1 MNKELSK
8 LKLFSYSLFAIPLA
22 ILGLPLYIYLPT
34 FYAKDVGIDMALVGA
49 TLLIA
54 RVIDV
59 FTDPIIGRL
68 SDKYFKRYIFII
80 IGSILV
86 LFSFYFL
93 THPISNANAFYLFIF
108 SVLIYTGWSL
118 LTIPYFSLSA
128 EISFNKNHNNL
139 LASSREFFTIIA
151 VVLALFLPY
160 YFNISKDEQKS
171 LLLMWDLVLYLLP
184 ILLIFLVFGT
194 KNTQKIDADITI
206 KESFVFLKKNSFKF
220 RKLFFAFFI
229 NNIANAIP
237 ATLFI
242 LFVTYVINEKDSIG
256 VLLLVYFLSGVL
268 ALPFW
273 YYISKRF
280 GKKNSWIY
288 SIILASLVFL
298 YVPFLSEGDFVPFL
312 IVCIISGFSLG
323 ADMFLP
329 SSIQA
334 DIAQDF
340 TKQNSQFTGV
350 LFSFWAMLTKLAL
363 ASAVGITFIILGVF
377 GFDSNPQ
384 SSTSQLLLFSLYSLL
399 PIVLKLLAVVFIL
412 KSKHLEY

>member
-139 LASSREFFTIIA
+139 LASCREFFTIIA

-298 YVPFLSEGDFVPFL
+298 YVPFLSEGDFVSFL

-384 SSTSQLLLFSLYSLL
+384 SSTSQLLLSSLYSLL

>member
-171 LLLMWDLVLYLLP
+171 LLLMWELVLYLLP

-384 SSTSQLLLFSLYSLL
+384 SSTSQLLLSSLYSLL

>member
-80 IGSILV
+80 IGSIIV

-93 THPISNANAFYLFIF
+93 THPLSNANVFYLFIF

-171 LLLMWDLVLYLLP
+171 LLLMWELVLYLLP

-206 KESFVFLKKNSFKF
+206 KESFVFLKENSFKF

-242 LFVTYVINEKDSIG
+242 LFVTYVLNEKDSIG

-334 DIAQDF
+334 DIAQEF

-377 GFDSNPQ
+377 DFDSNPQ
-384 SSTSQLLLFSLYSLL
+384 SSTSQLLLSSLYGFF
-399 PIVLKLLAVVFIL
+399 PIALKLLAVVFIL
-412 KSKHLEY
+412 KSKHLKY

>member
-384 SSTSQLLLFSLYSLL
+384 SSTSQLLLSSLYSLL

>member
-34 FYAKDVGIDMALVGA
+34 FYAKDIGIDMALVGA
-49 TLLIA
+49 TLLVA

-68 SDKYFKRYIFII
+68 SDKYFKRYVFII
-80 IGSILV
+80 IGSIIV

-242 LFVTYVINEKDSIG
+242 LFVTYVLNEKDSIG

-334 DIAQDF
+334 DIAQEF

-384 SSTSQLLLFSLYSLL
+384 SSTSQLLLSSLYSLL

>member
-34 FYAKDVGIDMALVGA
+34 FYAKDIGIDMALVGA
-49 TLLIA
+49 TLLVA

-68 SDKYFKRYIFII
+68 SDKYFKRYVFII
-80 IGSILV
+80 IGSIIV

-93 THPISNANAFYLFIF
+93 THPISNANAFYLFVF

-242 LFVTYVINEKDSIG
+242 LFVTYVLNEKDSIG

-334 DIAQDF
+334 DIAQEF

-384 SSTSQLLLFSLYSLL
+384 SSTSQLLLSSLYSLL

>member
-242 LFVTYVINEKDSIG
+242 LFVTYVLNEKDSIG

-334 DIAQDF
+334 DIAQEF

-384 SSTSQLLLFSLYSLL
+384 SSTSQLLLSSLYSLL

>member
-1 MNKELSK
+1 
-8 LKLFSYSLFAIPLA
+8 
-22 ILGLPLYIYLPT
+22 
-34 FYAKDVGIDMALVGA
+34 
-49 TLLIA
+49 
-54 RVIDV
+54 
-59 FTDPIIGRL
+59 
-68 SDKYFKRYIFII
+68 
-80 IGSILV
+80 V

-242 LFVTYVINEKDSIG
+242 LFVTYVLNEKDSIG

-334 DIAQDF
+334 DIAQEF

-384 SSTSQLLLFSLYSLL
+384 SSTSQLLLSSLYSLL